1 MVGVQPIV
9 LTPEDPTLTIA
20 KDGTVSNSQGPLAKL
35 AIVGFENEQNLSPV
49 GSGLYQT
56 QDPEVPPLDVAVL
69 QGMLETSNVLPI
81 KEITKMIDLSRSYQS
96 TANLMQEDG
105 DLLAEAIESLGR
117 V

>member
-1 MVGVQPIV
+1 
-9 LTPEDPTLTIA
+9 
-20 KDGTVSNSQGPLAKL
+20 LAKL
-35 AIVGFENEQNLSPV
+35 GIVTFENEQALSPV

-56 QDPEVPPLDVAVL
+56 EETELPPDGITVI

-96 TANLMQEDG
+96 TASLMQEDD
-105 DLLAEAIESLGR
+105 DLISESIEALGR